1 MAQILTLLIS
11 AVQLL
16 TLAQTTP
23 NLPPEFR
30 LKAIEIANYAIS
42 EAERA
47 IQNQQTEIATTTP
60 PIVSPS
66 VVQLGNQIVQPVV
79 QMPEVKKE
87 IIVDTD
93 VNVGY
98 VNFYVYYLED
108 NRAIPNQTVTVIAPS
123 GTFTQLDGNN
133 QIQTGNR
140 EVGHRPL
147 LGAYFQYVPSDETGN
162 LTLTIQV
169 GGIEKQVTVFVPRR

>member
-93 VNVGY
+93 VKVGY
-98 VNFYVYYLED
+98 TDFYVYYLEND
-108 NRAIPNQTVTVIAPS
+108 RALPDQVVTVVAPS
-123 GTFTQLDGNN
+123 GRFNHLDENN
-133 QIQTGNR
+133 QIRTLTR

-147 LGAYFQYVPSDETGN
+147 LGAYFDYVPSEKGYVTF
-162 LTLTIQV
+162 TIQV
-169 GGIEKQVTVFVPRR
+169 GGIEKQVTVFVLK